1 MYSLHS
7 THIDSYQPLSKN
19 VAINPSPREVMSVQS
34 YQSCKKNGVC
44 GNVLPVDNMHSC
56 CTIRKHTSDLIR
68 IRGILGGGVGEGGYV
83 TMWHQRSALKLEVK
97 TWRVS

>member
-44 GNVLPVDNMHSC
+44 SNVLPVDNMHSC
-56 CTIRKHTSDLIR
+56 CTIRKYTSDLISLEKSFGA
-68 IRGILGGGVGEGGYV
+68 RG
-83 TMWHQRSALKLEVK
+83 RKSKLLPEEIWK
-97 TWRVS
+97 TC